1 MTPQNPA
8 QAVSDQSLGAASA
21 NRINFLIDAIE
32 NELLQWAVYGGHVE
46 VNVMFFTKQ
55 LRAVINGGPK

>member
-1 MTPQNPA
+1 MTTTQTPA
-8 QAVSDQSLGAASA
+8 QDVSDALVALSA
-21 NRINFLIDAIE
+21 NKINFLIDAIE